1 MKSPGMVAES
11 PGIIFSILNIEMP
24 FDSEGC
30 EYTLT
35 QRDIDEERDAIIR
48 RNQIEMAK
56 LYNTIERDFTERLIQ
71 DRLDKEDIARR
82 DAFRLQLQKRKEYA
96 IWYKGEE
103 KRKEK
108 EYKLLLKEEA
118 KAKSKAERDIKKKE
132 VAEKKSYY
140 RKKKV
145 ETYTVLQL

>member
-1 MKSPGMVAES
+1 
-11 PGIIFSILNIEMP
+11 MP
-24 FDSEGC
+24 FDAEGC

-35 QRDIDEERDAIIR
+35 QRDIDEERNAIVK

-108 EYKLLLKEEA
+108 EYKLLQKEEA
-118 KAKSKAERDIKKKE
+118 KAKRDIKKKE
-132 VAEKKSYY
+132 VAEKKAYY
-140 RKKKV
+140 RKKQV